1 MAPYEPI
8 DPANLSG
15 DELESWYGRTP
26 EQVEADRQAAAQAS
40 YDAFFGNSQDA
51 SGSEATPQSAVPLT
65 SSAPTLPIADQCV
78 GPPFGQG
85 GFLRPGN
92 GNAPIAAQPGAGSQG
107 TPGPAAVP
115 QQLLPPGTPPLP
127 TFFSTMF
134 GGPVPLHG
142 PNGQVTGYYNH
153 EAGRTGMNIIGGYAA
168 VAPLFQPGG
177 WMEAMPAEGGTVV
190 TNAIREGIEEPIHM
204 HHPLAR
210 FLGGPADQELEALKR
225 NLHMS
230 FHQAL
235 AGSLKDGGFL
245 NVGGKGGSAADWA
258 ASFQKDPASYD
269 RAIEILRRTS
279 QDFDKTH
286 GTSILPKLDRELAR
300 FRGQ

>member
-1 MAPYEPI
+1 EPI

-15 DELESWYGRTP
+15 DELATWYGRTP

-51 SGSEATPQSAVPLT
+51 SGSEATPQSPEPIP

-78 GPPFGQG
+78 GPPLGQG

-92 GNAPIAAQPGAGSQG
+92 GNAPIATQAGAGNHG
-107 TPGPAAVP
+107 TPSPAAAP
-115 QQLLPPGTPPLP
+115 QQPLPPGIPPLP

-153 EAGRTGMNIIGGYAA
+153 EAGRTGMNIVGAYAA

-204 HHPLAR
+204 HHVFAK
-210 FLGGPADQELEALKR
+210 FLGGPEEQEREALKQS
-225 NLHMS
+225 LHVG

-235 AGSLKDGGFL
+235 GRNLKEAGFL
-245 NVGGKGGSAADWA
+245 NVGGKGGSTEDWA
-258 ASFQKDPASYD
+258 AHFVEHPERFDQ
-269 RAIEILRRTS
+269 AIEILRRTS

-286 GTSILPKLDRELAR
+286 GTSILPKLDRGLAK